1 MRIVLLE
8 DEQDQADLVKLWLE
22 ESGHVVQHFTSAKA
36 LLKEITKDSYDLV
49 ILDWV
54 LPEMSGIEVLRWLR
68 KNLDWHIPILFTT
81 GRESEEDI
89 VYALESGA
97 DDYMVKPLRMMEMMA
112 RIKVLGKRSGGY
124 NTGKEKFEALP
135 YVLDPVQ
142 QTISRNGDL
151 VEMTNKEFDLAL
163 FLFRNTG
170 RILSRGHIL
179 EAVWGRSPDIN
190 TRTVDTHISRLR
202 NKLQFNQE
210 EGWRLSAVY
219 QHGYRLENLN
229 QTVH

>member
-8 DEQDQADLVKLWLE
+8 DDQDQANLVRLWLE
-22 ESGHVVQHFTSAKA
+22 ESGHIVQHFTSAKDF
-36 LLKEITKDSYDLV
+36 LKEIIRDSYDLV

-81 GRESEEDI
+81 QRESEEDI

-97 DDYMVKPLRMMEMMA
+97 DDYMVKPLKMMEMMA
-112 RIKVLGKRSGGY
+112 RIKVLGRRCSDEHDM
-124 NTGKEKFEALP
+124 KEKLEALP
-135 YVLDPVQ
+135 YVVDPHQ
-142 QTISRNGDL
+142 QTISRNGNP
-151 VEMTNKEFDLAL
+151 VEMTKKEFDLAL

-170 RILSRGHIL
+170 RIISRGHIL

-190 TRTVDTHISRLR
+190 TRTVDTHMSRLR

-229 QTVH
+229 QAAH